1 MYNLFLEN
9 LSLLFDVFILVVLIY
24 MWILIR
30 KYEQKKPTSKII
42 EVFSYGIILMGLS
55 QFIQVFD
62 LNVLQINIQL
72 IETLHVFL
80 LLLGLIFVLWGF
92 NKLLNKK

>member
-1 MYNLFLEN
+1 MYNLLLEN

-42 EVFSYGIILMGLS
+42 EVFSYGVMLMGLS

-72 IETLHVFL
+72 IETLHIFL